1 MNDGDSLIVITV
13 NGVVMA
19 QAVIDRQTTEM
30 ALSQGISALPAALR
44 AIADE
49 LENGRRR

>member
-1 MNDGDSLIVITV
+1 MNDGGSLIVITV

-19 QAVIDRQTTEM
+19 QAVIDRETSEL
-30 ALSQGISALPAALR
+30 ALSQGISPLPEALR

-49 LENGRRR
+49 LEDDRRR